1 MFYKIDISIGGVVVK
16 RLHPYIHKEKK
27 AEALDRTLDESLFI
41 NRRVNSE
48 EQLIYKYHFEF
59 LVVECDELDDIESLA
74 KYIGNHNYIDY
85 YETKEVFS
93 GGRADWHGDI
103 VQWTLRRPLASASYL
118 PRITVDDDVQTVEI
132 NELTDPGLG
141 NVYINQ
147 TTGVMSFG
155 TTPSDAD
162 DNVTVKYVPVYPVHI
177 VSCEPEKK
185 EAGLEFY
192 KVICEEV

>member
-1 MFYKIDISIGGVVVK
+1 MFYKVKISIGGVVID

-27 AEALDRTLDESLFI
+27 AETHGRTLDESLFV

-59 LVVECDELDDIESLA
+59 LVIECDELDDIESLA
-74 KYIGNHNYIDY
+74 KYVGNHNYIDY

-93 GGRADWHGDI
+93 GDGDK

-118 PRITVDDDVQTVEI
+118 PKITVDDDEQIVEI
-132 NELTDPGLG
+132 NELTDPDPG
-141 NVYINQ
+141 NVYVNQ

-155 TTPSDAD
+155 TMPTKAD
-162 DNVTVKYVPVYPVHI
+162 DNIKVLYIPMYPVHI
-177 VSCEPEKK
+177 VSCEPDKK
-185 EAGLEFY
+185 EAGLEFF

>member
-1 MFYKIDISIGGVVVK
+1 MFYKIDISIGGIVIK
-16 RLHPYIHKEKK
+16 RLHPYIHREKK
-27 AEALDRTLDESLFI
+27 AETFDRTLDESLFI

-85 YETKEVFS
+85 YETKEIFS
-93 GGRADWHGDI
+93 SDGST

-118 PRITVDDDVQTVEI
+118 PKITVDDVVQTVTVTTD
-132 NELTDPGLG
+132 TDPGTA
-141 NVYINQ
+141 NVYVNQ
-147 TTGVMSFG
+147 TTGKMTFG
-155 TTPSDAD
+155 STPDDAD
-162 DNVTVKYVPVYPVHI
+162 DNIKVLYVPVYPVHI
-177 VSCEPEKK
+177 VSCEPEKR

>member
-1 MFYKIDISIGGVVVK
+1 MTFYKVDISIGGIVIK

-27 AEALDRTLDESLFI
+27 AETFNRTLDESLFI

-59 LVVECDELDDIESLA
+59 LVVECDELDDIELLA

-93 GGRADWHGDI
+93 GDNVE

-118 PRITVDDDVQTVEI
+118 PIIIVDDVEQTVTV
-132 NELTDPGLG
+132 NELTNPGAG
-141 NVYINQ
+141 NVYVNQ

-155 TTPSDAD
+155 TTPTDAD